1 MISEDE
7 VKGRVEVFFQVL
19 PIGDLFT
26 SSRLENQ
33 KKSLWEMLRKCG
45 VTLKNSDFMILDH
58 SRIGNYTIT
67 IARYTLDYVDDRD
80 TTGKNV
86 CVEGSVAMKTDEFDN
101 RDIRISLKT
110 DPFGHNPDTVQS
122 QSSWIRDNI

>member
-7 VKGRVEVFFQVL
+7 VKDRVEVFFQVL
-19 PIGDLFT
+19 PIGEIFT
-26 SSRLENQ
+26 SSRLEDQ
-33 KKSLWEMLRKCG
+33 KKSLWELLRKCG
-45 VTLKNSDFMILDH
+45 ITLKNSDFMILDH

-67 IARYTLDYVDDRD
+67 IVRYTLDYVDDRD

-110 DPFGHNPDTVQS
+110 DPFGHNLDTVHSEVS
-122 QSSWIRDNI
+122 QIRGKI